1 MQEVRTTMMN
11 DKLKPNCD
19 KLKSSLPDLLLDP
32 AALSPSVRAS
42 LDHHLLACTACREE
56 LTALQATMNL
66 LDSWHAPE
74 PSPYFQTRMQAKLRA
89 EKEAAPE
96 GFWERLRS
104 RILFSTN
111 VPMRAVGAAGLVMAL
126 VLGGSTGLYEL
137 HNASQPP
144 QTQASATVRDL
155 QSLDGNAQVF
165 QQLSSLDTDDSDS
178 GASPN

>member
-1 MQEVRTTMMN
+1 MQEVRNTMSH
-11 DKLKPNCD
+11 DKLKPDCA

-32 AALSPSVRAS
+32 AALSTTMRMQ
-42 LDHHLLACTACREE
+42 LDQHLLACRECREE
-56 LTALQATMNL
+56 LTGLQATMNL

-74 PSPYFQTRMQAKLRA
+74 PSPYFQTRMQARLRA

-104 RILFSTN
+104 RMLFSTN
-111 VPMRAVGAAGLVMAL
+111 VPMRAVGAAGLAVAL
-126 VLGGSTGLYEL
+126 ILGGGTGIYEM
-137 HNASQPP
+137 HVANQAP

-165 QQLSSLDTDDSDS
+165 QQLSSLDTDDADS
-178 GASPN
+178 GASSN